1 MKRFLTLVLAGLA
14 LLLLAGGATKG
25 EAQVRRVRM
34 KIDGYLCGN

>member
-1 MKRFLTLVLAGLA
+1 MKKFMTFAFVAALV
-14 LLLLAGGATKG
+14 LLAGGARSG